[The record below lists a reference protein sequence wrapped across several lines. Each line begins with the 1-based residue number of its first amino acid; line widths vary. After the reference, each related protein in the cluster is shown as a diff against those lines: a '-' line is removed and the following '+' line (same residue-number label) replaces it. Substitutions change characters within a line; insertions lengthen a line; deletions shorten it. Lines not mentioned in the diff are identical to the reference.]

1 MLQDVSHRHV
11 EANQWVELIQRC
23 LSALERI
30 KGKTHHKNFMAREQ
44 YGDQKLLNF
53 EKMILQYDAVKQ
65 IKDTLDSMDC
75 LSKTKP
81 DLVEQLRKL
90 HFLEENEL
98 YKVSLSME
106 PPVNVSL
113 TELGA
118 KSLL

>member
-30 KGKTHHKNFMAREQ
+30 KGFMCNSVALLTNVGKTHHKNFMAREQ

-75 LSKTKP
+75 LSKTKYFG
-81 DLVEQLRKL
+81 LARSSNFSFKIISGGG
-90 HFLEENEL
+90 
-98 YKVSLSME
+98 KIS
-106 PPVNVSL
+106 
-113 TELGA
+113 
-118 KSLL
+118 